1 MDSDITKKVIA
12 AGTAAVAAFIFGEAQ
27 ILDMDERILALE
39 EACLPAD
46 EEAIDEPKEEEQ
58 SEEEAAASKEPEEEE
73 PEEEGELEEE

>member
-1 MDSDITKKVIA
+1 MDSDMTKKMVA
-12 AGTAAVAAFIFGEAQ
+12 AGTAALAVFIFGEAQ

-58 SEEEAAASKEPEEEE
+58 SEEEAIASEETEEE
-73 PEEEGELEEE
+73 PEEEGKPEEE